1 MKDVYNIDVTYTT
14 ENIPGDITIEPN
26 GSWTVIEQYADTL
39 NAFQHAYYSAKL
51 SYEHG
56 KLCVTNNHF
65 MCYITIRNIGWVL
78 MEHLKIY
85 FSADFWLCD
94 YN

>member
-14 ENIPGDITIEPN
+14 ENILGDITIEPN

-65 MCYITIRNIGWVL
+65 MCSFTFVSNTTNVNIL
-78 MEHLKIY
+78 Q
-85 FSADFWLCD
+85 S
-94 YN
+94 

>member
-1 MKDVYNIDVTYTT
+1 MYIAYVKDVYNIDVTYTT

-65 MCYITIRNIGWVL
+65 MCSFTFVSNTTNVNIL
-78 MEHLKIY
+78 Q
-85 FSADFWLCD
+85 S
-94 YN
+94 